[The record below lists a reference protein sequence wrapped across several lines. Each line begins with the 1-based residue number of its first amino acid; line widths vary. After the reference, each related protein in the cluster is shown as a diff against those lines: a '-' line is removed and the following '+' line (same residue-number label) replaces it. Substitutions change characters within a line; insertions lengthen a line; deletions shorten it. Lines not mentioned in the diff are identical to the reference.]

1 MQSAGSVLIVMVG
14 LIGLYILISGK
25 ADAAVATWRA
35 ATTGK
40 VQPAPGATPASA
52 TPPFGLA
59 NPSGTSNPLTL
70 GALGNL

>member
-35 ATTGK
+35 ATTGT
-40 VQPAPGATPASA
+40 VQKPPGATPAA
-52 TPPFGLA
+52 TPPFGLM
-59 NPSGTSNPLTL
+59 NPLGTANPLTL